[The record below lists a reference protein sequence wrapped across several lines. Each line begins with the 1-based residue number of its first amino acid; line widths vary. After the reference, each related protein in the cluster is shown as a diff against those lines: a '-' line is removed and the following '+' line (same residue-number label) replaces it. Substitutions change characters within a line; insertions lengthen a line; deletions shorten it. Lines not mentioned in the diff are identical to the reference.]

1 MREQQALAVPA
12 SRDLNGLFTRTA
24 KTASRDQGRV
34 AIRYLLTSTGSTIE
48 HADAG
53 MTSSVP
59 WQIRGV
65 SLHTREAA
73 REAARRSGISVGE
86 WLDRAI
92 LDSAFQ
98 DGVDPRRCMQLLSDP
113 HGEPLR
119 AATPAES
126 LLGMARA

>member
-34 AIRYLLTSTGSTIE
+34 AIRYLLTSTGSTRAIRLPL
-48 HADAG
+48 HLSNMRDAR

-65 SLHTREAA
+65 SLQTREAA
-73 REAARRSGISVGE
+73 REAARRSCISVGE

-92 LDSAFQ
+92 LDLALQ
-98 DGVDPRRCMQLLSDP
+98 D
-113 HGEPLR
+113 
-119 AATPAES
+119 
-126 LLGMARA
+126 